1 MKYAEYNHNIMVWLK
16 HIFILIFLFI
26 VSILPNISSLESC
39 KENFCEPPR
48 PLEPHEPSIF
58 IIHAAGRLGNHLMAF
73 AIGILK
79 KMMEPLIPTYIFI
92 SNLL

>member
-1 MKYAEYNHNIMVWLK
+1 MVWLK
-16 HIFILIFLFI
+16 HIFISIFLFI

>member
-1 MKYAEYNHNIMVWLK
+1 MVWLK

-79 KMMEPLIPTYIFI
+79 KNDGALNSYLYIHF
-92 SNLL
+92 

>member
-16 HIFILIFLFI
+16 HIFISIFLFI

-79 KMMEPLIPTYIFI
+79 KNDGALNSYLYIHF
-92 SNLL
+92 

>member
-1 MKYAEYNHNIMVWLK
+1 MVWLK

-92 SNLL
+92 FNLL

>member
-26 VSILPNISSLESC
+26 VSILPNISSLDSC
-39 KENFCEPPR
+39 DEKFCEPPR

-79 KMMEPLIPTYIFI
+79 KKENDGALNSYLYIHF
-92 SNLL
+92 

>member
-92 SNLL
+92 FNLL

>member
-16 HIFILIFLFI
+16 HIFISIFLFI
-26 VSILPNISSLESC
+26 VSILPNISSLDSC
-39 KENFCEPPR
+39 EENFCEPPR

-73 AIGILK
+73 AIGMIYLPK
-79 KMMEPLIPTYIFI
+79 Y
-92 SNLL
+92 LLLELFLQENVT

>member
-1 MKYAEYNHNIMVWLK
+1 MVWLK

-79 KMMEPLIPTYIFI
+79 KKMMEPLIPTYIFI